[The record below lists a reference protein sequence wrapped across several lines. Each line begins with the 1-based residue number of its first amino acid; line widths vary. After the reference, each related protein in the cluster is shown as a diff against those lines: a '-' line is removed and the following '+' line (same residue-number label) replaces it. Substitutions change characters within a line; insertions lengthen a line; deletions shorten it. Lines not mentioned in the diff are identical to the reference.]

1 MGKTKFSPEY
11 KARLVIECLKEEN
24 TVSEIASREGI
35 SRVQLQNWKKE
46 FLENASR
53 IFSQKRDEKEAQQ
66 KAAEAEA
73 RERELMAKVGQLTVE
88 VDWLKKKTY
97 SNVRT
102 GMGEQNWLRQKVS

>member
-24 TVSEIASREGI
+24 TISEIASREGI

-53 IFSQKRDEKEAQQ
+53 VFSQKRDEKEAQQ
-66 KAAEAEA
+66 KAIEAEE

-88 VDWLKKKTY
+88 VDWLKKNHTQMFGPGWESKTGY
-97 SNVRT
+97 DR
-102 GMGEQNWLRQKVS
+102 R